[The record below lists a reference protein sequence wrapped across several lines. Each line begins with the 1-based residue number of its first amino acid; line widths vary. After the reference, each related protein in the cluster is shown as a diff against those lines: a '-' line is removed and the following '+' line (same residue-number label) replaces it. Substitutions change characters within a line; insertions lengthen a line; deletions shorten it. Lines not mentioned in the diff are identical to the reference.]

1 MTHHLRR
8 TSAIALAT
16 LLLLAAADAQ
26 AQRRAITEQDIF
38 RFVWVAD
45 PQIAPDGS
53 QVAFVRVT
61 VDEKKDDY
69 ATQIWIARS
78 DGKEPPRALTAGTRD
93 HSPRWSPDGRH
104 LAFVRT
110 TEVDGRPERP
120 QLHVMTMG
128 EGEPRAITDM
138 PRGAANPEWAP
149 DNRTIAFT
157 SGTTDEDMARHRR
170 EKSRGRE
177 AEGKDGAKPGE
188 KKPGEKKSG
197 EKKPDEKKEGDAER
211 PRESDVRVI
220 TRAVYRANGV
230 GGFGFVDADRPSHI
244 WTVTVPESGG
254 EPAEPARVT
263 SGDWSAGNH
272 GWSRDGSRILFVADR
287 RPEPYYLARES
298 VLYAVPRD
306 GGEPQAVARI
316 EGNVGAWSLSP
327 DGRRVAFVG
336 SLAGAPDRS
345 YSQPDLYVADP
356 NGGTPRNLT
365 EAYDFHID
373 GGLAGDQRAP
383 RGSHPGGPVW
393 SADGRSILI
402 RVGEHGDA
410 NLKRVDVQSGK
421 VDAVTTGSH
430 EVMSYTADA
439 KGARIAFV
447 RSTPTVVGDLHLL
460 DVAARKPAKLTTF
473 NDALFDGLM
482 MNEAEEIW
490 YDSFDGT
497 RIQGWILKPPGFEA
511 GKPYPMILQIHGGP
525 HAAYGNTFTHE
536 FQWMAAR
543 GYVVLYTNP
552 RGSSNYG
559 QQFGNVIQ
567 FAYPGDDYK
576 DLMAGVDALLKLG
589 YVDEKRMGVTGG
601 SGGGLLTNWVVT
613 QTNRFG
619 AAVSQRDISDWT
631 NFWYTADFTLFRETW
646 FRKPPFQ
653 DPEDFAR
660 RSPITHVEQIQT
672 PLAFIT
678 SDEDWRTP
686 ASAGSEP
693 LFRAL
698 KYLRRPTAMVRF
710 PNEHHDLSRSGKPW
724 HRVERLQHIVW
735 WFDKWLLGQDPAAY
749 RDVATAAPDGAGS
762 AAPPPARR

>member
-1 MTHHLRR
+1 MMHHLRR
-8 TSAIALAT
+8 TSAIVLAT
-16 LLLLAAADAQ
+16 ALLLVAASAQ
-26 AQRRAITEQDIF
+26 AQRRPITEQDLF

-53 QVAFVRVT
+53 QVAFVRVAI
-61 VDEKKDDY
+61 DEKKDDY
-69 ATQIWIARS
+69 ATQIWLAQS
-78 DGKEPPRALTAGTRD
+78 DGKAAPRALTAGTRD

-110 TEVDGRPERP
+110 PEVDGRPQRP
-120 QLHVMTMG
+120 QIHVMTMG
-128 EGEPRAITDM
+128 EGEPRGITDM

-157 SGTTDEDMARHRR
+157 SGTTDDDMARHRR
-170 EKSRGRE
+170 EKLRGRE
-177 AEGKDGAKPGE
+177 AAEKDE
-188 KKPGEKKSG
+188 K
-197 EKKPDEKKEGDAER
+197 DEKKDDPAER

-230 GGFGFVDADRPSHI
+230 PGWGYVDPDRPTHI
-244 WTVTVPESGG
+244 WIVTVPDSSAEA
-254 EPAEPARVT
+254 AEPTRVT
-263 SGDWSAGNH
+263 SGHWSAGNH

-287 RPEPYYLARES
+287 RPEPYYLPRANE
-298 VLYAVPRD
+298 LLAVPRE
-306 GGEPQAVARI
+306 GGEPQVVANI
-316 EGNVGAWSLSP
+316 DGNVGAWGLST
-327 DGRRVAFVG
+327 DGARVAFAG
-336 SLAGAPDRS
+336 SLAGSPERS
-345 YSQPDLYVADP
+345 YSQPDLYVADLK
-356 NGGTPRNLT
+356 GGTPRILT
-365 EAYDFHID
+365 SGYDFHID

-383 RGSHPGGPVW
+383 RGSHPAGPVW
-393 SADGRSILI
+393 SADDRSILI
-402 RVGEHGDA
+402 RVGEHGDT

-439 KGARIAFV
+439 TGARVAFV
-447 RSTPTVVGDLHLL
+447 RSTPTVVGDLHVL
-460 DVAARKPAKLTTF
+460 DVAARNATKLTTF
-473 NDALFDGLM
+473 NDELFNGLL

-490 YDSFDGT
+490 YDSFDGK
-497 RIQGWILKPPGFEA
+497 RMQGWILKPPSFEA
-511 GKPYPMILQIHGGP
+511 GKRYPMILQIHGGP

-559 QQFGNVIQ
+559 QEFGNIIQ

-576 DLMAGVDALLKLG
+576 DLMAGVDELLKKG

-653 DPEDFAR
+653 DPQDFAQ
-660 RSPITHVEQIQT
+660 RSPITHVEKIQT

-698 KYLRRPTAMVRF
+698 KYLKRPTAMVRF

-735 WFDKWLLGQDPAAY
+735 WFDKWLLGQDVEAY
-749 RDVATAAPDGAGS
+749 RGVAASTPTGDGPTVPPSAG
-762 AAPPPARR
+762 R